1 MRRVERKLKR
11 GVPVEALKG
20 KLRACAPI
28 AVDAAEVAADPLELD
43 KDVLCQL
50 LARGA
55 LRQWRFGGLAGFRR
69 CLFGTVPSVAA
80 NLVASSGAWAF
91 AACEGTDAD
100 VVAGAEF
107 AVLPAGSTAI
117 TRLSVPDGGTFGCG
131 GGRFGRLGLLGEL
144 LLQKC
149 KLLLL
154 RLQLRSLV
162 GM

>member
-1 MRRVERKLKR
+1 M
-11 GVPVEALKG
+11 PALG
-20 KLRACAPI
+20 AWRLAAMALPASGAVCSAP
-28 AVDAAEVAADPLELD
+28 
-43 KDVLCQL
+43 
-50 LARGA
+50 
-55 LRQWRFGGLAGFRR
+55 
-69 CLFGTVPSVAA
+69 VPSVAA
-80 NLVASSGAWAF
+80 NLVGSSGAWAF

-131 GGRFGRLGLLGEL
+131 GGRFGRIGLLGEL

-154 RLQLRSLV
+154 RLQQRHVAARSPAAARQSLRRWMRISPAQA
-162 GM
+162 

>member
-1 MRRVERKLKR
+1 M
-11 GVPVEALKG
+11 PALG
-20 KLRACAPI
+20 AWRLAAMALPASGAVCSAP
-28 AVDAAEVAADPLELD
+28 
-43 KDVLCQL
+43 
-50 LARGA
+50 
-55 LRQWRFGGLAGFRR
+55 
-69 CLFGTVPSVAA
+69 VPSVAA

-131 GGRFGRLGLLGEL
+131 AVASDGLVSA

-154 RLQLRSLV
+154 RLQQRSLV